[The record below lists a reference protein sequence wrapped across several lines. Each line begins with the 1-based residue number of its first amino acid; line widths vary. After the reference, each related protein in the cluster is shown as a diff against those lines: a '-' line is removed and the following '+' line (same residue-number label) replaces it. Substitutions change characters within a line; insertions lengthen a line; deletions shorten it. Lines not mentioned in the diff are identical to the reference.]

1 MMVSVIAKALQLIL
15 LVREPGAARAGPLK
29 GSDAVASDAGLYS
42 VRTTAR
48 TQARGPLG
56 HQLASIPK
64 TLRMV
69 GAPCRL
75 NSLEIHMCSPSPR
88 KPSEGGEI

>member
-48 TQARGPLG
+48 R
-56 HQLASIPK
+56 
-64 TLRMV
+64 
-69 GAPCRL
+69 
-75 NSLEIHMCSPSPR
+75 
-88 KPSEGGEI
+88 